1 VFDLLTEPADAVPG
15 KRMSRRKIL
24 FVAPL
29 CLMLALSGAFTIRAQ
44 HKKQPPA
51 APLDLNAATPQQLQE
66 LPGVG
71 RAMAK
76 SIVDFRKKSGPFRRV
91 EDLLAIRGITTQR
104 LEKIR
109 PYVKI
114 IPPNAK
120 NQNTNP

>member
-1 VFDLLTEPADAVPG
+1 MY
-15 KRMSRRKIL
+15 KRIIL
-24 FVAPL
+24 FAAPL
-29 CLMLALSGAFTIRAQ
+29 CVMLALSSAFIAGAQQ

-51 APLDLNAATPQQLQE
+51 APLDLNAATAQQLQA

-71 RAMAK
+71 PAMAK

-91 EDLLAIRGITTQR
+91 EDLLAIRGITNQR

-114 IPPNAK
+114 NPTDPK
-120 NQNTNP
+120 NQTTSR